1 MPLFHRKTML
11 CYILVSF
18 FRIPHSSPLI
28 QGERGGSNGINAIV
42 DPYII
47 GVDYRPSGDLNDEKI
62 YNNDCNFYL

>member
-18 FRIPHSSPLI
+18 FHPNSDSTLLPPDSGRK
-28 QGERGGSNGINAIV
+28 RGLGINAIV

-62 YNNDCNFYL
+62 YNND